1 MYSVRIGTVYIHDP
15 HLADVQLYDVGI
27 RCDANDVSTC
37 TMTVPVGHPHADM
50 IRVKDMSRHVTVW
63 DDDRC
68 IFEGYVWETREL
80 ISGDVQVTCR
90 GGLAWLEDTIL
101 PPYSTVEGEA
111 ANTAPSSPSS
121 LLRWYV
127 DRHNERAT
135 QLQRVEVGTNDGDLL
150 DPNAYVYRSST
161 QRPSTLGEI
170 RDKLIE
176 PLGGVMLTRWDGM
189 TRHLDWHAECSGAS
203 TQVIDFGVNLTDYLR
218 SETADGSATAVVAIG
233 GTPEGEDEPIT
244 LDGMDEGEVAPG
256 IMLEDGA
263 LWSVDD
269 VSRHGWSC
277 VVYQSDALTQEGLLA
292 SALAALRGYL
302 SMRVTVEADA
312 VDLALLG
319 AAEPLMVGEYVRVR
333 SRPHGIDEYMLVT
346 GADLDLGDPG
356 KSRYTLGAPR
366 GGYSE
371 QLRRLNASIN
381 ASVDA
386 VAALSDE
393 VKGIEIDASSLSAS
407 VEQTGTGAV
416 ITVTDKDGTT
426 QAEITNGKSIYVASS
441 TKQDG
446 TTTVT
451 LSDGTI
457 LVIKDGTD
465 GDTGTPGENGY
476 VHVAWATSADGSQGF
491 STTVSAGKT
500 YLGVYTD
507 NTEADSTDYRDY
519 SWSLIKGAK
528 GDQGPQG
535 EQGAKGDKGDKGDPG
550 ASAYAYDILCSP
562 SAITKASASATP
574 AAVTFSAKRTQGTGS
589 PANYAGRFKIATST
603 DGSTWTDQY
612 TSSANEASKS
622 YTAPAAAKFIRCQ
635 LYLAGGTST
644 LLDTQTVP
652 IVSDGAKGPQGPQG
666 ATGAKGATGP
676 QGPQGAAGAKG
687 ATGDPGADAYTV
699 VLTNESHTFPAGTSA
714 ATASSTTS
722 KVIAFKGTTQVAAT
736 IGTITGQVTGLTTS
750 VSSNGTTSAYFTV
763 TAATTLTTK
772 SGELTVPVTVDG
784 KSFTKKFTWA
794 LSLTGAKG
802 AQGAKGDQGPQG
814 KKGDT
819 GADGQMLVA
828 TSTTA
833 AGTAAKVATLKSGT
847 LSLKAGASV
856 TVIFSNANTAASPT
870 LNVSSTGAKAI
881 RTNGTPY
888 AYWVAGTAVSFV
900 YDGTY
905 WQTCSVPVY
914 ATTVTV
920 GNPAG
925 RNIYIDSDSLDI
937 RSGSTVM
944 ADFQSDVINLGKNS
958 TSSKVTFAG
967 GVGNIW
973 QHGSSM
979 RLGSDKGVYLQVGS
993 SDTGD
998 DMGMGFLPDGN
1009 GTMACV
1015 RSDSFVYN
1023 NGNVYAGTVLFDGDA
1038 DGSVTLSES
1047 CANFDYIDIM
1057 YEVEDASEGAIWG
1070 SKRVSSPNG
1079 KQVGLEVVIAIRQG
1093 GAGTANVIQLQTRNY
1108 RFNGKSLAPFSAAIM
1123 NYANTGELYFFGTS
1137 NQIHVRHVI
1146 GWRR

>member
-1 MYSVRIGTVYIHDP
+1 MYSVRIGTEYIHDP

-256 IMLEDGA
+256 IMLADGA

-393 VKGIEIDASSLSAS
+393 VKGIGIDASSLSAS
-407 VEQTGTGAV
+407 VEQTETGAV

-426 QAEITNGKSIYVASS
+426 QAEITNGEGGVGQATIYLHTRASGVRWSIRDHALYAVDSTALSVTGTSARMAGSVTGHGMRLSGSVVASPDEDMTYRMSTGELTGNLGAWSRGVPSGNAPLWVIVAHVESADDVVTIRPEDWSAPVIMAENGKSVYVASS

-457 LVIKDGTD
+457 LVIKDG
-465 GDTGTPGENGY
+465 
-476 VHVAWATSADGSQGF
+476 
-491 STTVSAGKT
+491 
-500 YLGVYTD
+500 
-507 NTEADSTDYRDY
+507 
-519 SWSLIKGAK
+519 
-528 GDQGPQG
+528 
-535 EQGAKGDKGDKGDPG
+535 AKGDKGDKGDTGSSG
-550 ASAYAYDILCSP
+550 ADGRMLYATSDN
-562 SAITKASASATP
+562 SASTAAKTATLRSGTLTLETG
-574 AAVTFSAKRTQGTGS
+574 ATVAVTF
-589 PANYAGRFKIATST
+589 ANT
-603 DGSTWTDQY
+603 
-612 TSSANEASKS
+612 
-622 YTAPAAAKFIRCQ
+622 
-635 LYLAGGTST
+635 
-644 LLDTQTVP
+644 
-652 IVSDGAKGPQGPQG
+652 
-666 ATGAKGATGP
+666 
-676 QGPQGAAGAKG
+676 
-687 ATGDPGADAYTV
+687 
-699 VLTNESHTFPAGTSA
+699 
-714 ATASSTTS
+714 
-722 KVIAFKGTTQVAAT
+722 
-736 IGTITGQVTGLTTS
+736 
-750 VSSNGTTSAYFTV
+750 
-763 TAATTLTTK
+763 
-772 SGELTVPVTVDG
+772 
-784 KSFTKKFTWA
+784 
-794 LSLTGAKG
+794 
-802 AQGAKGDQGPQG
+802 
-814 KKGDT
+814 
-819 GADGQMLVA
+819 
-828 TSTTA
+828 
-833 AGTAAKVATLKSGT
+833 
-847 LSLKAGASV
+847 
-856 TVIFSNANTAASPT
+856 NTAANPT
-870 LNVSSTGAKAI
+870 LNVGGTGAKPIKAMGANLSA
-881 RTNGTPY
+881 TSDY
-888 AYWVAGTAVSFV
+888 VWAAGATVTFV
-900 YDGTY
+900 YDGSA
-905 WQTCSVPVY
+905 WQMTD
-914 ATTVTV
+914 ATALVRIADVEEHFFYDASGAHVSNGLGDVATLGSGALTFESGGAEQASFAADTVRMLGGATELTAQRFGGGRVTTTLSGGSGLHLKAADSYIRMGHAVGIDLSSMPTV
-920 GNPAG
+920 AESPIMGWRPLATATG
-925 RNIYIDSDSLDI
+925 W
-937 RSGSTVM
+937 TVM
-944 ADFQSDVINLGKNS
+944 TYSLAGKCELM
-958 TSSKVTFAG
+958 VTCEFSG
-967 GVGNIW
+967 Y
-973 QHGSSM
+973 
-979 RLGSDKGVYLQVGS
+979 LGSATVPIQALSSTTKEIYLG
-993 SDTGD
+993 G
-998 DMGMGFLPDGN
+998 G
-1009 GTMACV
+1009 
-1015 RSDSFVYN
+1015 
-1023 NGNVYAGTVLFDGDA
+1023 A
-1038 DGSVTLSES
+1038 DGSTGNRRAVCNVSLTQAGGL
-1047 CANFDYIDIM
+1047 AATKDGA
-1057 YEVEDASEGAIWG
+1057 DATSQATWTI
-1070 SKRVSSPNG
+1070 
-1079 KQVGLEVVIAIRQG
+1079 
-1093 GAGTANVIQLQTRNY
+1093 
-1108 RFNGKSLAPFSAAIM
+1108 
-1123 NYANTGELYFFGTS
+1123 YA
-1137 NQIHVRHVI
+1137 R
-1146 GWRR
+1146 

>member
-256 IMLEDGA
+256 IMLADGA

-277 VVYQSDALTQEGLLA
+277 VVYRSDALTQEGLLA

-393 VKGIEIDASSLSAS
+393 VKGIGIDASSLSAS
-407 VEQTGTGAV
+407 VEQTETGAV

-426 QAEITNGKSIYVASS
+426 QAEITNGEGGVGQATIYLHTRASGVRWSIRDHALYAVDSTALSVTGTSARMAGSVTGHGIRLSGSVVASPDEDMTYRMSTGELTGNLGAWSRGVPSGNAPLWVIVAHVESAEDVVTIRPEEWSAPVIMAENGKSIYVASS

-457 LVIKDGTD
+457 LVIEDGTD
-465 GDTGTPGENGY
+465 GDTGTPGKNGY

-535 EQGAKGDKGDKGDPG
+535 EQGAKGDKGAKGD
-550 ASAYAYDILCSP
+550 
-562 SAITKASASATP
+562 
-574 AAVTFSAKRTQGTGS
+574 
-589 PANYAGRFKIATST
+589 
-603 DGSTWTDQY
+603 
-612 TSSANEASKS
+612 
-622 YTAPAAAKFIRCQ
+622 
-635 LYLAGGTST
+635 
-644 LLDTQTVP
+644 
-652 IVSDGAKGPQGPQG
+652 
-666 ATGAKGATGP
+666 TGP
-676 QGPQGAAGAKG
+676 QG
-687 ATGDPGADAYTV
+687 
-699 VLTNESHTFPAGTSA
+699 E
-714 ATASSTTS
+714 
-722 KVIAFKGTTQVAAT
+722 
-736 IGTITGQVTGLTTS
+736 
-750 VSSNGTTSAYFTV
+750 
-763 TAATTLTTK
+763 
-772 SGELTVPVTVDG
+772 
-784 KSFTKKFTWA
+784 
-794 LSLTGAKG
+794 
-802 AQGAKGDQGPQG
+802 
-814 KKGDT
+814 KGDT

-833 AGTAAKVATLKSGT
+833 VGTAAKVATLKSGT

-881 RTNGTPY
+881 RTNGMPY

-914 ATTVTV
+914 ASTVTV

-925 RNIYIDSDSLDI
+925 RNVYIDSDSLDI

-944 ADFQSDVINLGKNS
+944 ADFHSDVINLGKNS
-958 TSSKVTFAG
+958 TSSKVTFSG
-967 GVGNIW
+967 GVGNVW
-973 QHGSSM
+973 QSGSSM

-998 DMGMGFLPDGN
+998 DRGMGFLPDGD

-1015 RSDSFVYN
+1015 RSESFVYN
-1023 NGNVYAGTVLFDGDA
+1023 TGNVYAGTVLFDGDA

-1093 GAGTANVIQLQTRNY
+1093 GAGTNPNVIQLQTRNY
-1108 RFNGKSLAPFSAAIM
+1108 RFNGKSLVPFSSAVM

-1137 NQIHVRHVI
+1137 DKIHVRHVI
-1146 GWRR
+1146 GWRK

>member
-1 MYSVRIGTVYIHDP
+1 MYSVRIGTEYIHDP

-256 IMLEDGA
+256 IMLADGA

-319 AAEPLMVGEYVRVR
+319 AAEPLMVGEYVRAR

-393 VKGIEIDASSLSAS
+393 VKGIGIDASSLSAS
-407 VEQTGTGAV
+407 VEQTETGAV

-562 SAITKASASATP
+562 SAVTKASASATP

-652 IVSDGAKGPQGPQG
+652 IVSDGA
-666 ATGAKGATGP
+666 
-676 QGPQGAAGAKG
+676 
-687 ATGDPGADAYTV
+687 
-699 VLTNESHTFPAGTSA
+699 
-714 ATASSTTS
+714 
-722 KVIAFKGTTQVAAT
+722 
-736 IGTITGQVTGLTTS
+736 
-750 VSSNGTTSAYFTV
+750 
-763 TAATTLTTK
+763 
-772 SGELTVPVTVDG
+772 
-784 KSFTKKFTWA
+784 
-794 LSLTGAKG
+794 
-802 AQGAKGDQGPQG
+802 
-814 KKGDT
+814 
-819 GADGQMLVA
+819 DGQMLVA

-888 AYWVAGTAVSFV
+888 AYWAAGTAVSFV

-914 ATTVTV
+914 ASTVTV

-925 RNIYIDSDSLDI
+925 RNVYIDSDSLDI

-944 ADFQSDVINLGKNS
+944 ADFHSDVINLGKNS
-958 TSSKVTFAG
+958 TSSKVTFSG
-967 GVGNIW
+967 GVGNVW
-973 QHGSSM
+973 QSGSSM

-998 DMGMGFLPDGN
+998 DRGMGFLPDGD

-1015 RSDSFVYN
+1015 RSESFVYN
-1023 NGNVYAGTVLFDGDA
+1023 TGNVYAGTVLFDGDA

-1070 SKRVSSPNG
+1070 SKRVSRPNG

-1093 GAGTANVIQLQTRNY
+1093 GAGTNPNVIQLQTRNY
-1108 RFNGKSLAPFSAAIM
+1108 RFNGKSLAPFSAAYM
-1123 NYANTGELYFFGTS
+1123 NYFRTGRLEFGTS
-1137 NQIHVRHVI
+1137 DQIHVRHVI
-1146 GWRR
+1146 GWRK